1 MPAVVAQGFGV
12 DVGGSGIKG
21 APVDLER
28 GVLATERVRIRT
40 PQPATPEAVCD
51 VVAQVLQEADAPD
64 GPFGL
69 TLPAVVTAG
78 TARTAANIDPAW
90 IGTDVTALVRERTG
104 REAVVLNDADAAGL
118 AEARYGAARGVAGTV
133 LLLTLGTG
141 IGSALLVDGTLVPNT
156 ELGHLELDGAVAEH
170 RASDA
175 ARKREDLSWEAWA
188 ARLNAYLQHVDRL
201 LWPDL
206 VVLGGGVSKKA
217 DHWLHLLEVRP
228 QVRTAQLRNDAG
240 IVGAALL
247 AAGAP
252 AEAGGVPTDDRADPP
267 LPGSMWV
274 DDHRPGSEAER
285 EAVETVRSISR
296 LEESN

>member
-1 MPAVVAQGFGV
+1 MALGFGV

-28 GVLATERVRIRT
+28 GVLATERVRIAT
-40 PQPATPEAVCD
+40 PQPSTPEAVCD
-51 VVAQVLQEADAPD
+51 VVAQVLSEAGAPD

-90 IGTDVTALVRERTG
+90 VGTDVAALVRDRTG

-118 AEARYGAARGVAGTV
+118 AEARWGAARGVGGTV
-133 LLLTLGTG
+133 LVLTLGTG
-141 IGSALLVDGTLVPNT
+141 IGSALLRDGVLVPNT
-156 ELGHLELDGAVAEH
+156 ELGHLELDGVVAET

-175 ARKREDLSWEAWA
+175 ARKREDLSYEQWA
-188 ARLNAYLQHVDRL
+188 ERLSAYLVHVDRL

-206 VVLGGGVSKKA
+206 VVLGGGVSKRA
-217 DHWLHLLEVRP
+217 DSWLPLLDVRPEVRP
-228 QVRTAQLRNDAG
+228 ALLRNDAG

-247 AAGAP
+247 AS
-252 AEAGGVPTDDRADPP
+252 GG
-267 LPGSMWV
+267 
-274 DDHRPGSEAER
+274 
-285 EAVETVRSISR
+285 
-296 LEESN
+296 